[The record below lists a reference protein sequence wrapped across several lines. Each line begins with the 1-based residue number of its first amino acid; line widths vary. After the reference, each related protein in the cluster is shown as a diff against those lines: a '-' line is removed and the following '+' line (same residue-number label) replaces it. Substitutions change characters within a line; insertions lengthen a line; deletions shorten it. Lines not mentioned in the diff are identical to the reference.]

1 MRRFEVIEHTADS
14 GIVAYGHD
22 KRDLFANAAYGLFSL
37 ISDLDK
43 VGESHSREVTVT
55 AGDDEQLLVE
65 WLNELIFLFDV
76 EHVLLKR
83 FDIAELDGRLRAT
96 VRGER
101 VDESRHTIDMA
112 PKATTYHMLRVERTP
127 DGWRAQVIFDI

>member
-14 GIVAYGHD
+14 GIVAYGRD
-22 KRDLFANAAYGLFSL
+22 KRELFANAAYGLFSL
-37 ISDLDK
+37 ISNLEQA
-43 VGESHSREVTVT
+43 GESYSREVAV
-55 AGDDEQLLVE
+55 AGTDDEELLVE

-76 EHVLLKR
+76 ERVLLKR
-83 FDIAELDGRLRAT
+83 FDITEIDGRLRAT
-96 VRGER
+96 VHGER
-101 VDESRHTIDMA
+101 IDESRHSIDMA